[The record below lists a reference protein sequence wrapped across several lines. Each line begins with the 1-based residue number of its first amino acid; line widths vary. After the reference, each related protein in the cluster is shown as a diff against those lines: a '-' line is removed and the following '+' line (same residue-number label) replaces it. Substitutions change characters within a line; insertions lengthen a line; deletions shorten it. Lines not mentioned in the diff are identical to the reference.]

1 MQKILIL
8 VLIAVLFVV
17 VNTQDRNQNH
27 VDVGAKHSTAI
38 TLSLIAGLST
48 GIGGFIVMFF
58 GSPSKRT
65 IGAMLGFASGV
76 MLFVSFV
83 HLIPETAE
91 KIGIQ
96 TTIAAFLSGLVFFHF
111 IVKLIPEPDPTKFL
125 AKTDNKEKNPKNTI
139 DAKLLMTGLVVATG
153 MSLHNFPEGM
163 AVYLSTLK
171 HYNLGLAIAIAIGLH
186 NIPEGMAVAV
196 TMYAAT
202 RSKWQALKWSFLSGL
217 CEPLGAIMFGLLFY
231 GWISENA
238 VYFMLG
244 SVAGVMT
251 YICLMELITN
261 AYKNC
266 GLFLTIL
273 SNIVG
278 MVVLFFSGLA
288 LEQFEDHH

>member
-1 MQKILIL
+1 
-8 VLIAVLFVV
+8 
-17 VNTQDRNQNH
+17 
-27 VDVGAKHSTAI
+27 
-38 TLSLIAGLST
+38 
-48 GIGGFIVMFF
+48 
-58 GSPSKRT
+58 
-65 IGAMLGFASGV
+65 

-91 KIGIQ
+91 KIGMQ
-96 TTIAAFLSGLVFFHF
+96 TTIASFFAGLVFFHF
-111 IVKLIPEPDPTKFL
+111 VIKLIPEPDPTSFV
-125 AKTDNKEKNPKNTI
+125 TEKRKKNI
-139 DAKLLMTGLVVATG
+139 VDAKLLMTGLVVATG

-202 RSKWQALKWSFLSGL
+202 KSKWQALKWSFLSGL

-231 GWISENA
+231 GWISETA

-244 SVAGVMT
+244 GVAGVMT
-251 YICLMELITN
+251 YICLMELIAN
-261 AYKNC
+261 ALNYC
-266 GLFLTIL
+266 GVGLTVL
-273 SNIVG
+273 SNIIG

-288 LEQFEDHH
+288 LEQFEGH